1 MLCYQCEMS
10 AENGCGSDGAEIGT
24 CKKTDTLKRL
34 QDIIVFGLKGIAAYR
49 YLANTLGA
57 DCKPVDDVT
66 QEALYFTLTN
76 VNFNKED
83 HLNMLM
89 KVGSTTT
96 KMMEILEK
104 AHTDHFGVPQPVEV
118 SQNRVEGKCILM
130 SGHDLLAMK
139 HLLEQSAGKGINVY
153 THSEMLSAHAYPE
166 LNNHPHLKGNV
177 GGSWVDQTK
186 LFNKFPGPVVV
197 NTNCIT
203 PLRKNSEYGDRVF
216 GSGNVNIEGG
226 KRVENY
232 DFSEVIEMALRLPEA
247 HMESDETVVTG
258 HSWRVI
264 LGLADKI
271 VEAVKAGKIK
281 RFFVI
286 AGCDAPGKGG
296 DYYRQLA
303 LSLPQDCV
311 MLTSSCGKFRFN
323 DHDFGTI
330 DGTGIPR
337 YLDLGQ
343 CNDSGGA
350 VQIALALAEAFQCG
364 VNDLPVSIV
373 LSWMEQKAVAILLGL
388 LNLGITNIWLGPKPP
403 VFGNLEI
410 YNMFLDDF
418 KMNLT
423 YKAEEDLPR
432 MLV

>member
-49 YLANTLGA
+49 YLANSLGA
-57 DCKPVDDVT
+57 DCKVVDDVT

-83 HLNMLM
+83 HVNMLM
-89 KVGSTTT
+89 KVGSATT

-104 AHTDHFGVPQPVEV
+104 AHTDRFGVPKPVEV

-130 SGHDLLAMK
+130 SGHDLLALK

-153 THSEMLSAHAYPE
+153 THSEMLPAHAYPE
-166 LNNHPHLKGNV
+166 LNKHPHLKGNV

-186 LFNKFPGPVVV
+186 LFNKFPGTIVI

-203 PLRKNSEYGDRVF
+203 PLRKNSEYGDRIF

-226 KRVENY
+226 KRVVNY

-271 VEAVKAGKIK
+271 VDAVKAGKIK
-281 RFFVI
+281 KFFVI

-303 LSLPQDCV
+303 LSLPNDCV

-330 DGTGIPR
+330 EGTGIPR

-350 VQIALALAEAFQCG
+350 VQIALALANAFQCG
-364 VNDLPVSIV
+364 VNNLPVSIV

-403 VFGNLEI
+403 AFGNLEI